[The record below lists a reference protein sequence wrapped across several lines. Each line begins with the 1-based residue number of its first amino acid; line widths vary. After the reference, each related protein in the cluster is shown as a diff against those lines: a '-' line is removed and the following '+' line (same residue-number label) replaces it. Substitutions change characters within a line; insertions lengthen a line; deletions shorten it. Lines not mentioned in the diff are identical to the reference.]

1 MPSSASVASATNLS
15 RVDDILSFHSK
26 TTSPT
31 KGPPPGKD
39 RSLVLG
45 AVALVYAS
53 WEAYIERVAVEVTT
67 YLAST
72 LPPAAVP
79 STARA
84 CISNAAVPW
93 DLVGDGWR
101 TRWTEV
107 VTRLAIGSGPNDFG
121 LNTAGPRQVVHLFE
135 AVGLSPFDKVSW
147 QKMNTASVKKKLA
160 SLVRD
165 RGEIVHTG
173 VAPTGIGLN
182 TARGYRLFIEQLI
195 ARVDSSLGSQATGLA
210 GASPW

>member
-1 MPSSASVASATNLS
+1 M
-15 RVDDILSFHSK
+15 
-26 TTSPT
+26 
-31 KGPPPGKD
+31 
-39 RSLVLG
+39 LG

-147 QKMNTASVKKKLA
+147 QKMNSASVKKKLA

-165 RGEIVHTG
+165 RGRSSTQVSRRQASDSTQPG
-173 VAPTGIGLN
+173 AT
-182 TARGYRLFIEQLI
+182 
-195 ARVDSSLGSQATGLA
+195 DCSSSSSLHGSTVLSEVRPLA
-210 GASPW
+210 SRERRLGDVEAS